1 MDHELSQSLS
11 APFHAQLHSPDGNL
25 HITLEQEPNG
35 PLFYTVMNNRYRV
48 LERSPLGLITD
59 QYKLQQG
66 IRIQGVEHNTI
77 TERYELVTGKQKS
90 QSYEANELVLLTSV
104 ENHQVRIRF
113 RAFHDGVAY
122 RYELQGE
129 GDIRFENELSGF
141 HLPEDRMLNVWA
153 QPFMRCYERTY
164 DHAMPDH
171 LRGRHFGFPLL
182 VQSAEDHWLLLTEAA
197 VDGRY
202 GASHLAADEQDGR
215 KLRIAYAP
223 DQETPIAAKLPL
235 STPWRVMIIG
245 SLRDLVS
252 SSLTTHLCP
261 PPVLQDTSWISPGRA
276 AWSWYA
282 EGDSCGDMEIQRQ
295 HVDFAAEMGWEYS
308 VVDGG
313 WEGVLDAPQLIHY
326 AKARGVG
333 IWLWTHYKGL
343 NTEELREEKLRL
355 WASWGAVG
363 IKVDFFDSDNQETL
377 QVYDAIAESA
387 ARHRLMVN
395 FHGSTKP
402 SGEHRTWPHVM
413 TREGVY
419 GAEYYRAQSEG
430 PNAVHLCTLPFTR
443 NVIGSMDFTPVTFSR
458 RTTTTQGLQL
468 ALAILFESGIQH
480 YADAISV
487 FADHPGKPL
496 LAAVPAVWDETR
508 LLEGYPG
515 RFITIAR
522 RSGVEWFV
530 ASICAAGGRDVHI
543 PLDFLE
549 DNTAYRAVI
558 YREQAEADEYRYR
571 SVLPPI
577 EVHTETRCAK
587 DTIKIRLKVYGGVSI
602 HLTPQAENK

>member
-1 MDHELSQSLS
+1 MDHELSPSLS
-11 APFHAQLHSPDGNL
+11 APFHAQLFSPDGNL
-25 HITLEQEPNG
+25 KITLEQAHNG
-35 PLFYTVMNNRYRV
+35 PLLYTVMNKGFRV

-59 QYKLQQG
+59 RYDFQQN

-77 TERYELVTGKQKS
+77 MEHYELVTGKQKS
-90 QSYEANELVLLTSV
+90 QSYEASELVLLASV
-104 ENHQVRIRF
+104 GHHQVRIRF
-113 RAFHDGVAY
+113 RAFRDGAAY

-129 GDIRFENELSGF
+129 DDIRIENEISGF

-164 DHAMPDH
+164 DHAMPDD
-171 LRGRHFGFPLL
+171 LRGGHFGFPLL
-182 VQSAEDHWLLLTEAA
+182 VQSTEEQWLLLTEAA
-197 VDGRY
+197 VDGGY
-202 GASHLAADEQDGR
+202 GGSHLAADEQDGR
-215 KLRIAYAP
+215 KLRISYAP
-223 DQETPIAAKLPL
+223 DQETPIAAQLPL
-235 STPWRVMIIG
+235 SMPWRVMIIG
-245 SLRDLVS
+245 SLGDLVTS
-252 SSLTTHLCP
+252 SVTTHLCP
-261 PPVLQDTSWISPGRA
+261 PPVLKDTSWIAPGRA

-282 EGDSCGDMEIQRQ
+282 EGDSCGDMDIQRQ
-295 HVDFAAEMGWEYS
+295 HVDFAAGMGWEYV

-313 WEGVLDAPQLIHY
+313 WEGVLDAPQLIDY
-326 AKARGVG
+326 AKERGVG
-333 IWLWTHYKGL
+333 IWLWTHYQGL

-458 RTTTTQGLQL
+458 KTNTTQGLQL

-515 RFITIAR
+515 RYVTIAR
-522 RSGVEWFV
+522 RSGTEWFV
-530 ASICAAGGRDVHI
+530 ASICAAGGRDARI
-543 PLDFLE
+543 PLDFL
-549 DNTAYRAVI
+549 DDHTAYQAVI
-558 YREQAEADEYRYR
+558 YQEQAEPDEYRYR

-577 EVHTETRCAK
+577 EIRTETCCST
-587 DTIKIRLKVYGGVSI
+587 DTITKRLKIYGGLSI
-602 HLTPQAENK
+602 HLTPL